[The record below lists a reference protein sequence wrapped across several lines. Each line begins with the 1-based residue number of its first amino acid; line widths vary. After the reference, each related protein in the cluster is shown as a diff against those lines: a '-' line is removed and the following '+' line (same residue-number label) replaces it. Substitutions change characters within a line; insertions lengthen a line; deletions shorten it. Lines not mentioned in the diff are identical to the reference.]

1 MEKKVL
7 NFIYS

>member
-1 MEKKVL
+1 MTEGL